1 MPNHHYQNEILNH
14 ASEVTIHGG
23 SFSNVGRDQYQYH
36 HCTVQQ
42 TIVHTQQRKD
52 LEVGMHLPELSEFTE
67 VKRGDIYK
75 NPNGVCYSWRLCSN
89 GKDNTEAAVYHA
101 ELNIAGPFG
110 QKKFTVKT
118 YRGRN
123 AMKEWHQD
131 FLRCSDSEDWCRDIP
146 LFGYSMTSVPLLIL
160 CGELFPVAH
169 VRPGAG
175 LPVNLMRVYFEVL
188 KGTLG
193 CHVDEIWMD
202 PTNGRFC
209 RGPAGPECWD
219 WFSGFSGIKIP
230 ADVNFLKEGVFIR
243 GRHKLRARNIRSTNH
258 PRVISSLNNSLI
270 AMRQDVRWTKFK
282 GCRGRKVVQHG
293 LTRFRLKDGQHCLKV
308 CSSGEA
314 SSWFAQALSIFHA
327 HGIRLDEDLSLYKLV
342 YASFKLEGMLDIS
355 KCKQQRRQL
364 CEPIYFFLEPRPSP
378 DRHFYFWSHDPT
390 GQNPLSLDMCNYLG
404 LPFKFSLEVGYWQKT
419 WSTKIYKALH
429 DYQISRG
436 FDPRTT
442 DFAHSMRYPIWEG
455 APPENQFQE
464 LNEVPHNTW
473 KVQCF

>member
-1 MPNHHYQNEILNH
+1 MPNNRYQNEILNH
-14 ASEVTIHGG
+14 ASGVMIHGG
-23 SFSNVGRDQYQYH
+23 SFSNVGRDQYNHY
-36 HCTVQQ
+36 TVQQ

-52 LEVGMHLPELSEFTE
+52 LEVGIHLPELSEFTE

-123 AMKEWHQD
+123 AMKEWRRD

-160 CGELFPVAH
+160 CGELIPVAH
-169 VRPGAG
+169 VRPGVG

-193 CHVDEIWMD
+193 CHVNEIWMD

-209 RGPAGPECWD
+209 RGPAGPKCWD
-219 WFSGFSGIKIP
+219 WLGGFSGITIP
-230 ADVNFLKEGVFIR
+230 ADVDFLKRGVLVRYLSSMKYDRSLISALAYSSR
-243 GRHKLRARNIRSTNH
+243 RKLPAQNIRSISH
-258 PRVISSLNNSLI
+258 PQVISSLNNLPI

-282 GCRGRKVVQHG
+282 GCLEKRKVIQHG
-293 LTRFRLKDGQHCLKV
+293 LIRFQLKDRGHLLKV
-308 CSSGEA
+308 HSSSEA
-314 SSWFAQALSIFHA
+314 SPWFAQALSVFHA
-327 HGIRLDEDLSLYKLV
+327 HGIWLDEDLSLYKLV
-342 YASFKLEGMLDIS
+342 YASFKLEGTLERS
-355 KCKQQRRQL
+355 KSKQQQRQL
-364 CEPIYFFLEPRPSP
+364 CEPIYFFLESCPSP

-390 GQNPLSLDMCNYLG
+390 GKNPLSLDMCNHLG
-404 LPFKFSLEVGYWQKT
+404 LPFKLSLKVFYWQKT
-419 WSTKIYKALH
+419 WPTKIYQALH

-442 DFAHSMRYPIWEG
+442 DFVQFMQYPTWQTV
-455 APPENQFQE
+455 PPEN
-464 LNEVPHNTW
+464 
-473 KVQCF
+473 